1 VSKRLDGKIA
11 LITGGGTGIGAAI
24 ARRFAAEGARVLICG
39 RRAKLLDKV
48 VGEIRAAGGVAEA
61 TPTDLNDEVAARRF
75 VRAAAERHGRID
87 VLINNAMQ
95 LVVRPVAEMT
105 SAEWRKGLEVS
116 LDAVFFTMN
125 EALPLMLRQG
135 SGSIV
140 NISSLA
146 AHSSDPGLGSY
157 SAAKAGLESLSRAA
171 AIEAAPRGVRVNVL
185 CLGMH
190 ASESGEEAYAD
201 PALRRAMEQR
211 IALGRFG
218 RPEEAAAAALFLASD
233 EASFVTG
240 STLIHDGGQSA
251 SLASPRL
258 EPGYGH

>member
-1 VSKRLDGKIA
+1 MSKRLDGKIA
-11 LITGGGTGIGAAI
+11 LVTGGGTGIGAAI
-24 ARRFAAEGARVLICG
+24 AKRFAAEGARVLICG

-48 VGEIRAAGGVAEA
+48 VGEIRTAGGTADGI
-61 TPTDLNDEVAARRF
+61 PTDLADEAAARAF
-75 VRAAAERHGRID
+75 VRAGVERHGRID

-95 LVVRPVAEMT
+95 LVVRPIAEMT
-105 SAEWRKGLEVS
+105 SAEWRKSLAVA
-116 LDAVFFTMN
+116 LDAVFYTMN
-125 EALPLMLRQG
+125 EAMPVMARHG

-146 AHSSDPGLGSY
+146 AHTSDPGLGGY
-157 SAAKAGLESLSRAA
+157 SAAKAGLEAVSRAA
-171 AIEAAPRGVRVNVL
+171 AIEGAPNKVRVNVL

-190 ASESGEEAYAD
+190 ASEAGEQAYD
-201 PALRRAMEQR
+201 GPLKRAMEQR

-218 RPEEAAAAALFLASD
+218 RPEEAAAAALFLSSD

-240 STLIHDGGQSA
+240 ATLVHDGGQSA

-258 EPGYGH
+258 ETGHKH

>member
-1 VSKRLDGKIA
+1 VSKRLDGKVA
-11 LITGGGTGIGAAI
+11 LVTGGGTGIGAAI

-48 VGEIRAAGGVAEA
+48 VGEIRSAGGVADGM
-61 TPTDLNDEVAARRF
+61 PTDLADETAARAF
-75 VRAAAERHGRID
+75 VRAGVERHGRID
-87 VLINNAMQ
+87 VLVNNAMQ
-95 LVVRPVAEMT
+95 LVVRPIAEMT
-105 SAEWRKGLEVS
+105 SAEWRKSLAVA
-116 LDAVFFTMN
+116 LDAVFYTMN
-125 EALPLMLRQG
+125 ESLPVMARQN

-146 AHSSDPGLGSY
+146 AHTSDPGLGGY
-157 SAAKAGLESLSRAA
+157 SAAKAGLEAVSRAA
-171 AIEAAPRGVRVNVL
+171 AIEGAPNKVRVNVL

-190 ASESGEEAYAD
+190 ASESGEQAYTD
-201 PALRRAMEQR
+201 TALRRAMEQR

-240 STLIHDGGQSA
+240 ATLVHDGGQSA

-258 EPGYGH
+258 ETGHKH

>member
-1 VSKRLDGKIA
+1 VSKRLDGKLA
-11 LITGGGTGIGAAI
+11 LVTGGGTGIGAAI
-24 ARRFAAEGARVLICG
+24 ARRFAAEGARVVICG

-48 VGEIRAAGGVAEA
+48 VGEIRTAGGWAESV
-61 TPTDLNDEVAARRF
+61 PTDLAEESAARRF
-75 VRAAAERHGRID
+75 VTGAVERHGRVD
-87 VLINNAMQ
+87 VLVNNAMQ
-95 LVVRPVAEMT
+95 LVVRPLADMT
-105 SAEWRKGLEVS
+105 SAEWRKSLAVA
-116 LDAVFFTMN
+116 LDAVFYTMN
-125 EALPLMLRQG
+125 EALPVMARQG
-135 SGSIV
+135 GGSIV

-146 AHSSDPGLGSY
+146 AHTSDPGLGGY
-157 SAAKAGLESLSRAA
+157 SAAKAGLEAVSRAA
-171 AIEAAPRGVRVNVL
+171 ALEGAPRGVRVNVL

-190 ASESGEEAYAD
+190 ASESGDQAYTD

-240 STLIHDGGQSA
+240 ATLIHDGGQSA

-258 EPGYGH
+258 ETGHKH